1 MSEKRN
7 PVFGERRA
15 SFSRRV
21 DDSVA
26 RSEFHEFQEETRR
39 YRCEQGKTLKS
50 IHTALFAKN
59 EDNEHGQAGL
69 MTTAK
74 NIDHHITAVC
84 NIAKWLKHAF
94 LAASAIIVAGIGAA
108 KALGIM

>member
-7 PVFGERRA
+7 PVFGDRRA
-15 SFSRRV
+15 SFSRRT

-74 NIDHHITAVC
+74 NIDQHITAIC
-84 NIAKWLKHAF
+84 NIAKWAWRAAVAI
-94 LAASAIIVAGIGAA
+94 LAVGTPMAA
-108 KALGIM
+108 MGKALGWW